1 MEESGSAHSAPAGG
15 QGGPGSN
22 PVSTGQQP
30 SASPQGSGAPA
41 AALKPAGVDGASP
54 GATPA
59 PQAGAPPGATPP
71 AAVPPPAGVAS
82 PAVPPDPGFLERG
95 GLRRR
100 LRFLRKTRELAYR
113 DLGGLMF
120 ELHRTGT
127 QREDLLRGK
136 LVTLERIDTELRAIE
151 DALHERRGVTVLREA
166 GVTACPRCA
175 AIHGSEDRFCPACG
189 FSAGRSERPIA
200 ASPVATLAG
209 APAGTPAQAPP
220 ATPQS
225 ATTRPHPSPPSP
237 APVAPPPV
245 APAAAPVSA
254 RPAPVPPPSDADQP
268 TEIVEPPTQIVRP
281 GEPPAGKSSRA

>member
-1 MEESGSAHSAPAGG
+1 VA
-15 QGGPGSN
+15 
-22 PVSTGQQP
+22 
-30 SASPQGSGAPA
+30 
-41 AALKPAGVDGASP
+41 
-54 GATPA
+54 
-59 PQAGAPPGATPP
+59 PP
-71 AAVPPPAGVAS
+71 AA
-82 PAVPPDPGFLERG
+82 PPDPGFLERG

-120 ELHRTGT
+120 ELHRTAT

-200 ASPVATLAG
+200 ASPVATPTS

-225 ATTRPHPSPPSP
+225 ATTRPHPSPSPP
-237 APVAPPPV
+237 APVTPPPV
-245 APAAAPVSA
+245 SPAAAPVSA
-254 RPAPVPPPSDADQP
+254 RPLSASSPGGNSAQSPAPGRATVPPPAAPPAPPPADADQP

>member
-1 MEESGSAHSAPAGG
+1 VPPPTSAPAG
-15 QGGPGSN
+15 
-22 PVSTGQQP
+22 
-30 SASPQGSGAPA
+30 
-41 AALKPAGVDGASP
+41 AL
-54 GATPA
+54 
-59 PQAGAPPGATPP
+59 PPE
-71 AAVPPPAGVAS
+71 
-82 PAVPPDPGFLERG
+82 VPPDPGFLERG

-120 ELHRTGT
+120 ELHRMGT

-189 FSAGRSERPIA
+189 FSMGRSERPIA
-200 ASPVATLAG
+200 GNPLAAPV
-209 APAGTPAQAPP
+209 GTPAPAPATTPPP
-220 ATPQS
+220 AT
-225 ATTRPHPSPPSP
+225 ARPNPSP
-237 APVAPPPV
+237 ASPTAVTPPPV
-245 APAAAPVSA
+245 SPAAAPVSA
-254 RPAPVPPPSDADQP
+254 QRAPLSARTGNSVPPAVPGRSPVPPAAPTPTPVSTPAPASSPSSAQAPPSPPSDADQP

>member
-1 MEESGSAHSAPAGG
+1 M
-15 QGGPGSN
+15 
-22 PVSTGQQP
+22 STGQQP
-30 SASPQGSGAPA
+30 SASPPGSGPITPA
-41 AALKPAGVDGASP
+41 RQPPATDGAAIAP
-54 GATPA
+54 PTATATP
-59 PQAGAPPGATPP
+59 TDP
-71 AAVPPPAGVAS
+71 APPPAGA
-82 PAVPPDPGFLERG
+82 PHPEVPPDPGFLERG

-120 ELHRTGT
+120 ELHRMGG

-189 FSAGRSERPIA
+189 FSMGRSERPIA
-200 ASPVATLAG
+200 GSPVATPAS
-209 APAGTPAQAPP
+209 APAGTPAPDPAPTPPP
-220 ATPQS
+220 A
-225 ATTRPHPSPPSP
+225 ATRPNPSPPSP
-237 APVAPPPV
+237 KPVTPPPV
-245 APAAAPVSA
+245 SPAAAPVSA
-254 RPAPVPPPSDADQP
+254 RPAPVAASNADQP

-281 GEPPAGKSSRA
+281 GEPPAGKPSRA